1 VVICHPDQPLSD
13 EGVAGLKTALQ
24 DPNPVVN
31 IAAVMAMGEIGEP
44 VLDILIEA
52 LRETDNPALAI
63 SLVNAIASIGESRG
77 MDVLRWIIDNEA
89 TDSYVKESAI
99 SALSRCE
106 MTDGFNR

>member
-1 VVICHPDQPLSD
+1 
-13 EGVAGLKTALQ
+13 AGLKAALQ
-24 DPNPVVN
+24 DTNPVVN
-31 IAAVMAMGEIGEP
+31 IAAVMTMGEIGEP

-52 LRETDNPALAI
+52 LQETDNPALAI
-63 SLVNAIASIGESRG
+63 SLVNAIASIGDSRG
-77 MDVLRWIIDNEA
+77 MDVLRVIIDNSS